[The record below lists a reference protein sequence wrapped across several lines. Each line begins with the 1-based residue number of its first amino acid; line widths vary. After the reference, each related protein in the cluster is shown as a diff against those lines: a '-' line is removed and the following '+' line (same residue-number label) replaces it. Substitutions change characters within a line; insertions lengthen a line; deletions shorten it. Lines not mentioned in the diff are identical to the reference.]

1 MSEHVSETSDNSF
14 DADVL
19 QSTLPVLVDFWA
31 PWCSPCKMIAP
42 VLDELAQEFAG
53 KVKICKV
60 NVDNNPKTPSKYGVR
75 GIPNLVL
82 FKDGAVAEQI
92 VGAVPKEQLAAA
104 IKNVL

>member
-1 MSEHVSETSDNSF
+1 MSEHVSETSDSSF